1 MSKGKRKEKKDANAP
16 KRAMTAFLYY
26 TLDRRPELKKL
37 KPELTNKQM
46 LSEMGIEW
54 NKMKE
59 VDKKKYVQKADEDKK
74 RYEKEKA
81 AYDEKNS
88 GEKAKKK

>member
-1 MSKGKRKEKKDANAP
+1 MSKRKRRDKKEGAP

-26 TLDRRPELKKL
+26 LLDRRAGLKKE
-37 KPELTNKQM
+37 KPELNNKQII
-46 LSEMGIEW
+46 SEMGNEW

-59 VDKKKYVQKADEDKK
+59 EDKKKYVEKAAEDRK

-81 AYDEKNS
+81 AYD
-88 GEKAKKK
+88 AKVAAGDN